1 MFILLFFMFFHRYI
15 FYDNPFINYM
25 ILYKKMG
32 LLNYHYYHSFIIQI
46 NNINNIY
53 NNSYGNIYS

>member
-1 MFILLFFMFFHRYI
+1 
-15 FYDNPFINYM
+15 M